1 MFFYFMK
8 TFSIFGYS
16 NPFSIKRLND
26 DIISQAES
34 FVQKKLEEFLTEK
47 CSRKK
52 CILSDADKFHFFG
65 GYSSCPSDFQFQA
78 DEMILIKKIVK
89 HVLHQFD
96 CEDISD
102 ALANF
107 TLNESTNSPAANW
120 FFDKVAEDVNDKMN
134 VSLCEV
140 QTNEEILD
148 NQRKPK
154 TQTHF
159 FLNRLLATAD
169 QNACRSE
176 GGYRY
181 DDDIKNFAAYF
192 RMLAGPLAYNTIQRN
207 LVCALPSLSTT
218 NRYIYSSNKTIT
230 EGVLRCEEL
239 LNYLKDRKLEMCVA
253 LSEDATRIEGKIQY
267 DARTNQLVGFILPM
281 DFKSGLPIP
290 FAYKA
295 RSAEEVVEHF
305 SNGTSIASYLITI
318 MAKPIGSAPAF
329 CLLIFG
335 SDNRFS
341 AQLVANRWKFIT
353 SQLMNLG
360 IMVIS
365 IASDSDPRFNS
376 AMRQNSALGCAT
388 DDFKTNKWFSCGDNM
403 ASPFYIQDTTHI
415 GTKMRNFLLKTLMY
429 PRKLPF
435 GNYSFITIEHLQ
447 HLMNR
452 FSKDKHQLTP
462 TVLNPYD
469 RQNFDSVLRICSP
482 AVIALLNENVNG
494 SNGTIMYLN
503 IMKNFIDSFMDIHLT
518 PLERVKR
525 IWYSIFIVRI
535 WRKYVISTK
544 SLNLKNNFLTSYCYV
559 CLELNAH
566 SLVKILFYL
575 KEINKPELFKPHLF
589 DSQQCEMFYSQLR
602 SFTTTFSTKA
612 NCTVKEIMSRINKI
626 QLQNHISSG
635 TVSEFVF
642 PKKISSKYAQN
653 ITETTLPSKEE
664 IVEAIKYSEVM
675 AIDDAITIG
684 LLSKRD
690 AKLELKC
697 EIDSYKPKIRKNS
710 KKMSDETYRIRKI
723 VNEKMIQLQSVS
735 LINYADKF
743 SSTTVPVS
751 SSYVE
756 IFGSNKRLIVKK
768 TSLTWLLR
776 AGSFK
781 LSSDRLLRVRSLDD
795 PIPKKQKKKVKHL
808 TNHLSGGVMRINL
821 FKRKK

>member
-1 MFFYFMK
+1 MFFYFIK
-8 TFSIFGYS
+8 SFSIFGYS

-34 FVQKKLEEFLTEK
+34 FIQNKLEEFLTEK
-47 CSRKK
+47 CSRKN
-52 CILSDADKFHFFG
+52 CVLSEADKVHFFG
-65 GYSSCPSDFQFQA
+65 CHSSSPGDFQFQA
-78 DEMILIKKIVK
+78 EELILINKIVK

-107 TLNESTNSPAANW
+107 TLNERSYSPAANW
-120 FFDKVAEDVNDKMN
+120 FFDKATKDINDMVN

-140 QTNEEILD
+140 QTNGNLVNYQPE
-148 NQRKPK
+148 PK
-154 TQTHF
+154 TQTHY

-169 QNACRSE
+169 QNVCRSE

-239 LNYLKDRKLEMCVA
+239 LNYLNDRKLPMWVA

-295 RSAEEVVEHF
+295 RSAEEIVKHF
-305 SNGTSIASYLITI
+305 SSGTSIASYLITI

-341 AQLVANRWKFIT
+341 AQIVANRWKFIT
-353 SQLMNLG
+353 SQLMKLG

-376 AMRQNSALGCAT
+376 AMRQNSALGCRT
-388 DDFKTNKWFSCGDNM
+388 DDLITNKWFSCGNDM

-415 GTKMRNFLLKTLMY
+415 GTKMRNFLLKTLRY
-429 PRKLPF
+429 PTKLPL
-435 GNYSFITIEHLQ
+435 GNNFFITIKHLQ
-447 HLMNR
+447 QLMNR
-452 FSKDKHQLTP
+452 FTKDKHQLTP
-462 TVLNPYD
+462 TALNPYD
-469 RQNFDSVLRICSP
+469 RQNFDSVLRICSSN
-482 AVIALLNENVNG
+482 VIELLRENVSG
-494 SNGTIMYLN
+494 SDATIIYLN
-503 IMKNFIDSFMDIHLT
+503 IMKNFIDSFLDVNLT
-518 PLERVKR
+518 PLERVKN

-566 SLVKILFYL
+566 SLVKILLYL
-575 KEINKPELFKPHLF
+575 KEIDKPELFKPHMF
-589 DSQQCEMFYSQLR
+589 DSQQCEIFYSQLR

-642 PKKISSKYAQN
+642 PKKLSSKHNGY
-653 ITETTLPSKEE
+653 
-664 IVEAIKYSEVM
+664 
-675 AIDDAITIG
+675 
-684 LLSKRD
+684 
-690 AKLELKC
+690 
-697 EIDSYKPKIRKNS
+697 
-710 KKMSDETYRIRKI
+710 
-723 VNEKMIQLQSVS
+723 
-735 LINYADKF
+735 
-743 SSTTVPVS
+743 
-751 SSYVE
+751 
-756 IFGSNKRLIVKK
+756 
-768 TSLTWLLR
+768 
-776 AGSFK
+776 
-781 LSSDRLLRVRSLDD
+781 
-795 PIPKKQKKKVKHL
+795 
-808 TNHLSGGVMRINL
+808 
-821 FKRKK
+821 